1 MILHIFIP
9 SLILLIIPTFL
20 WAQEPSN
27 SVSGTIGDRSVT
39 GEIWAEQSDFYGD
52 GSAGG
57 VSIMT
62 RPVARDEGL
71 GSISIGFEGSD
82 FPGGNFIHFEISIRD
97 SAAESM
103 SEYYADLDQDLHIA
117 ITRSEKNDGTLSIA
131 GTVQGTLIW
140 RQLMPISERRE
151 DPSRQLPIN
160 LAFDAVVQS
169 EN

>member
-1 MILHIFIP
+1 MMILHIFIP

-82 FPGGNFIHFEISIRD
+82 FPGGDFIHFEISIRD

-117 ITRSEKNDGTLSIA
+117 ITRSEKNDGNKTA
-131 GTVQGTLIW
+131 
-140 RQLMPISERRE
+140 
-151 DPSRQLPIN
+151 SRN
-160 LAFDAVVQS
+160 ASGVS
-169 EN
+169 